1 MERLLAKF
9 VGPADERLSAR
20 CNVPATISPDVYHKV
35 MHFGSPSELAT
46 ILNVNLKGAL
56 PTKSE
61 ALQVV
66 KAVCLSLEAQQ
77 LIFYPPSIVKEIWLH
92 GRVPSSIYQKMNAT
106 KVGIVAC
113 IAFYLPILL
122 QNNRNI
128 QQFTFKV
135 TLYYF

>member
-9 VGPADERLSAR
+9 VGPADERLSDR

-35 MHFGSPSELAT
+35 MHFGSPSELAA

-61 ALQVV
+61 ALHVV

-77 LIFYPPSIVKEIWLH
+77 LIYYPPTVVKEIWLH
-92 GRVPSSIYQKMNAT
+92 TRVPTNIYQKMNAT
-106 KVGIVAC
+106 KVGIVGG
-113 IAFYLPILL
+113 IALILPLLL
-122 QNNRNI
+122 Q
-128 QQFTFKV
+128 K
-135 TLYYF
+135 